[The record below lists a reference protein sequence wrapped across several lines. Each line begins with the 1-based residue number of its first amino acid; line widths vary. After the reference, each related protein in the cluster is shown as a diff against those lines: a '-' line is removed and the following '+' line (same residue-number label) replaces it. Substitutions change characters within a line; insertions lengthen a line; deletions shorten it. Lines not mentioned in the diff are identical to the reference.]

1 MKFKVPRL
9 PRNFARVQ
17 YRRMLVTTLIGAVVT
32 FVTDIADTVFAGHLF
47 GENALA
53 GVNLV
58 VPIASL
64 VLFLSNTVTY
74 GAAICRSIAV
84 GRCDREEM
92 DRCCSTCLWASL
104 VLAVAMGAMFLGTDA
119 YFALLGVSGAARD
132 TASSYCRGYWAVAA
146 LTPVFFFAY
155 DLISADGGHRCCRI
169 ALLVNVAVKLL
180 AAVPLARRFGIV
192 GLAYSSVLGQV
203 VSIAVMALHL
213 RAETCSL
220 RFAGGFSLRTFLSGV
235 RFSVLDQL
243 YMLGDMLKMLVVNA
257 FVISSFGERFLPVV
271 SVFTAVSMLSLV
283 QSATASAAQPLIGI
297 YLGECNYKRVRTVA
311 GFGLIATLV
320 CGLVVSTF
328 LFACP
333 DLVSAFVGLAD
344 PDLLPSART
353 AVRFAAAF
361 LMFSLVCGFMDSY
374 YLYTERFLLSLVL
387 VLADGCLAPVLL
399 GVILGWVFD
408 ANGFWLGLSSAP
420 AVVLAILLAFAYA
433 RRGNPFLL
441 PSGRDAR
448 TFVFDLE
455 LTERDIAAT
464 SELVMEHLRIRGL
477 YAGAAV
483 KAPLIVEEALMIV
496 RERNAGKRILG
507 EVTLDLNDG
516 IALTLRDDGEIF
528 DLTDSDAGIS
538 SLRSYLVANVM
549 ANQRQKFNLVAT
561 GTNRNC
567 FRF

>member
-1 MKFKVPRL
+1 MKLRFPRL
-9 PRNFARVQ
+9 PRNFARAQ

-32 FVTDIADTVFAGHLF
+32 FVTDIADTVLAGHLF
-47 GENALA
+47 GGDALA

-58 VPIASL
+58 MPITSL
-64 VLFLSNTVTY
+64 VLFLANTVTC

-84 GRCDREEM
+84 GRCDRAEM

-104 VLAVAMGAMFLGTDA
+104 ALAVALGAMFLGADA
-119 YFALLGVSGAARD
+119 YFSILGVTGAARD
-132 TASSYCRGYWAVAA
+132 VASAYCRGYWAVAA
-146 LTPVFFFAY
+146 LTPVFLLAY
-155 DLISADGGHRCCRI
+155 DLIASDGGHRCCRI
-169 ALLVNVAVKLL
+169 GLLVNGAVKLL
-180 AAVPLARRFGIV
+180 AAIPLARRFGIV
-192 GLAYSSVLGQV
+192 GLAYSSVLGQA
-203 VSIAVMALHL
+203 VSIAIMAFHL

-220 RFAGGFSLRTFLSGV
+220 RFAGGFSLRTFLLGV
-235 RFSVLDQL
+235 KFSVLDQL
-243 YMLGDMLKMLVVNA
+243 YMFGDMLKTLVVNA
-257 FVISSFGERFLPVV
+257 FVIASFGERFLPVV

-297 YLGECNYKRVRTVA
+297 YLGERNYKRVRTVA
-311 GFGLIATLV
+311 GFGLIATLA
-320 CGLVVSTF
+320 CGLALSAF
-328 LFACP
+328 LLAYP
-333 DLVSAFVGLAD
+333 DLVSAFVGLTD

-361 LMFSLVCGFMDSY
+361 LMFTLVCGFMDSY
-374 YLYTERFLLSLVL
+374 YLYTERFLLSFVL
-387 VLADGCLAPVLL
+387 VLADGCLAPVVL
-399 GVILGWVFD
+399 GVALGWAFD
-408 ANGFWLGLSSAP
+408 SAGFWLGLSAAP
-420 AVVLAILLAFAYA
+420 AAVLAVLLVFAHV

-441 PSGRDAR
+441 PTDRDAR

-464 SELVMEHLRIRGL
+464 SELVMEHLQMRGL
-477 YAGAAV
+477 YAGEAV

-516 IALTLRDDGEIF
+516 VSLTLRDDGEIF
-528 DLTDSDAGIS
+528 DLTDSDAGVS

-567 FRF
+567 FQF